1 MLLTPYQI
9 SRIAEK
15 PFSRYLTV
23 AILCSD
29 LYIEI
34 VISLLLSDNPFSPS
48 TKKSSLG
55 GKGTDQIGDRIQIK
69 LTIVFKL
76 R

>member
-9 SRIAEK
+9 SRISEK

-29 LYIEI
+29 PVYFFSNRNTYFFL
-34 VISLLLSDNPFSPS
+34 VILIDFHSEKSEY
-48 TKKSSLG
+48 TKFL
-55 GKGTDQIGDRIQIK
+55 
-69 LTIVFKL
+69 
-76 R
+76 